1 MKEKLYSR
9 KGVIMYAHKVYGQLS
24 LFGAEKSIDKSEYS
38 QKMNNYSS
46 ELAKQTEQTSKVI
59 SFADY
64 FLPHANTDDTNT
76 DVKPQTENHTIKHTN
91 KERSTKVFALRTQEE
106 IYAMLREFNL
116 AISNAKTPKKLK
128 IAHRNRLV
136 FVLGINLG
144 LRASDLLERTWSD
157 FVHSIDSDG
166 NIVFNECF
174 KLKPKKTKRF
184 NKYVKVFINN
194 IVKNTIREYVAQ
206 YPIYSL
212 NERVFYSQKTVNST
226 DDGINKSIDPR
237 SLWRIMDKTAKKAG
251 INQNIGTHTLRQ
263 TFGFWAWRNAED
275 KEKALITLQYI
286 FGHASSATT
295 MIYLGIMD
303 IEAQQMFNVNLGD
316 LSGKYNQL
324 QAENQE
330 KFEVIIEMD

>member
-1 MKEKLYSR
+1 
-9 KGVIMYAHKVYGQLS
+9 MYAQKVYGQLS
-24 LFGAEKSIDKSEYS
+24 LFGAEKSVDKNEYS

-64 FLPHANTDDTNT
+64 FLPHTST
-76 DVKPQTENHTIKHTN
+76 DVKPQTENKITKHTN

-157 FVHSIDSDG
+157 FIRSIDSDG
-166 NIVFNECF
+166 NIVFNGYF

-194 IVKNTIREYVAQ
+194 IVKNTIREYVTQ

-212 NERVFYSQKTVNST
+212 NER
-226 DDGINKSIDPR
+226 
-237 SLWRIMDKTAKKAG
+237 KKAG

-330 KFEVIIEMD
+330 KFEVVIEMEN

>member
-1 MKEKLYSR
+1 MEENIDSR
-9 KGVIMYAHKVYGQLS
+9 KGVTMYAQKVYGQLS
-24 LFGAEKSIDKSEYS
+24 LFGAEKSVDKNEYS

-46 ELAKQTEQTSKVI
+46 EVAKQTEKTSKVI

-64 FLPHANTDDTNT
+64 FLPHANT

-144 LRASDLLERTWSD
+144 LRASDLLERTWND
-157 FVHSIDSDG
+157 FIRSIDSDG

-212 NERVFYSQKTVNST
+212 DERVFYSQKTVNST
-226 DDGINKSIDPR
+226 DDDGINKSIDPR

-263 TFGFWAWRNAED
+263 TFGFWAWRNAQD

-330 KFEVIIEMD
+330 KFEVVIEMDN

>member
-1 MKEKLYSR
+1 
-9 KGVIMYAHKVYGQLS
+9 MYAQKVYGQLS
-24 LFGAEKSIDKSEYS
+24 LFGAEKSVDKNEYS

-64 FLPHANTDDTNT
+64 FLPHT
-76 DVKPQTENHTIKHTN
+76 KPQTENKITKHTN
-91 KERSTKVFALRTQEE
+91 KERSTKVFALTSQEE

-116 AISNAKTPKKLK
+116 AISNAKSPKKLK
-128 IAHRNRLV
+128 IAHRNKLI

-144 LRASDLLERTWSD
+144 LRASDLLERTWND

-212 NERVFYSQKTVNST
+212 DERVFYSQKTVNST
-226 DDGINKSIDPR
+226 DDDGINKSIDPR

-316 LSGKYNQL
+316 LSGKYNQSGNYNQL

-330 KFEVIIEMD
+330 KFEVVIEMEN

>member
-1 MKEKLYSR
+1 
-9 KGVIMYAHKVYGQLS
+9 MYAQKVYGQLS
-24 LFGAEKSIDKSEYS
+24 LFGAEKSVDKNEYS

-46 ELAKQTEQTSKVI
+46 ELAKQTEQISKVI

-64 FLPHANTDDTNT
+64 FLLHTNT
-76 DVKPQTENHTIKHTN
+76 DVKLQTENKITKHTN

-116 AISNAKTPKKLK
+116 AISNAKSPKKLK

-157 FVHSIDSDG
+157 FIRSIDSDG

-212 NERVFYSQKTVNST
+212 DERVFYSQK
-226 DDGINKSIDPR
+226 GINKSIDPR

-263 TFGFWAWRNAED
+263 TFGIWAWRNAED

-316 LSGKYNQL
+316 LSGKYNQNGNYNQL

-330 KFEVIIEMD
+330 KFEVVVEMEN

>member
-1 MKEKLYSR
+1 
-9 KGVIMYAHKVYGQLS
+9 MYAQKVYGQLS
-24 LFGAEKSIDKSEYS
+24 LFGAEKSVDKNEYS

-46 ELAKQTEQTSKVI
+46 ELAKQTEQISKVI

-64 FLPHANTDDTNT
+64 FLLHTNT
-76 DVKPQTENHTIKHTN
+76 DVKLQTENKITKHTN

-116 AISNAKTPKKLK
+116 AISNAKSPKKLK

-157 FVHSIDSDG
+157 FIRSIDSDG

-212 NERVFYSQKTVNST
+212 DERVFYSQK
-226 DDGINKSIDPR
+226 GINKSIDPR

-316 LSGKYNQL
+316 LSGKYNQNGNYNQL

-330 KFEVIIEMD
+330 KFEVVVEMEN

>member
-1 MKEKLYSR
+1 MEENIDSR
-9 KGVIMYAHKVYGQLS
+9 KGVAMYAQKVYGQLS
-24 LFGAEKSIDKSEYS
+24 LFGAEKSVDKNEYS

-64 FLPHANTDDTNT
+64 FVPHTNT
-76 DVKPQTENHTIKHTN
+76 DVKARTENKITKHTN

-106 IYAMLREFNL
+106 INAMLREFNL
-116 AISNAKTPKKLK
+116 AISNAKSPKKLK

-157 FVHSIDSDG
+157 FIRSIDSDG

-194 IVKNTIREYVAQ
+194 IVMNAIREYIAQ

-212 NERVFYSQKTVNST
+212 DERVFYSQKTVKYQFPMGKVKN
-226 DDGINKSIDPR
+226 
-237 SLWRIMDKTAKKAG
+237 
-251 INQNIGTHTLRQ
+251 NI
-263 TFGFWAWRNAED
+263 
-275 KEKALITLQYI
+275 
-286 FGHASSATT
+286 
-295 MIYLGIMD
+295 
-303 IEAQQMFNVNLGD
+303 
-316 LSGKYNQL
+316 
-324 QAENQE
+324 
-330 KFEVIIEMD
+330 

>member
-1 MKEKLYSR
+1 M
-9 KGVIMYAHKVYGQLS
+9 
-24 LFGAEKSIDKSEYS
+24 FGAEKSVDKNEYS

-64 FLPHANTDDTNT
+64 FLPHT
-76 DVKPQTENHTIKHTN
+76 KPQTENKITKHTN
-91 KERSTKVFALRTQEE
+91 KERSTKVFALTSQEE

-116 AISNAKTPKKLK
+116 AISNAKSPKKLK
-128 IAHRNRLV
+128 IAHRNKLV

-144 LRASDLLERTWSD
+144 LRASDLLERTWND

-212 NERVFYSQKTVNST
+212 DERVFYSQK
-226 DDGINKSIDPR
+226 GINKSIDPR

-316 LSGKYNQL
+316 LSGKYNQNGNYNQL

-330 KFEVIIEMD
+330 KFEVVVEMEN

>member
-1 MKEKLYSR
+1 
-9 KGVIMYAHKVYGQLS
+9 
-24 LFGAEKSIDKSEYS
+24 
-38 QKMNNYSS
+38 MNNYSS
-46 ELAKQTEQTSKVI
+46 ELAKQTEQISKVI

-64 FLPHANTDDTNT
+64 FLPHTNT
-76 DVKPQTENHTIKHTN
+76 DIKSQTENKITKTAN

-116 AISNAKTPKKLK
+116 AISNAKSPKKLK

-157 FVHSIDSDG
+157 FIRSIDSDG

-194 IVKNTIREYVAQ
+194 IVKNTIREYVTQ

-212 NERVFYSQKTVNST
+212 DERVFYSQKTVNST

-303 IEAQQMFNVNLGD
+303 IEAQQML
-316 LSGKYNQL
+316 L

-330 KFEVIIEMD
+330 KFEVVIEMEN

>member
-1 MKEKLYSR
+1 
-9 KGVIMYAHKVYGQLS
+9 MYAQKVYGQLS
-24 LFGAEKSIDKSEYS
+24 LFGAEKSVDKNEYS

-46 ELAKQTEQTSKVI
+46 ELAKQTEQISKVI

-64 FLPHANTDDTNT
+64 FLPHTNT
-76 DVKPQTENHTIKHTN
+76 DIKSQTENKITKTAN

-116 AISNAKTPKKLK
+116 AISNAKSPKKLK

-157 FVHSIDSDG
+157 FIRSIDSDG

-212 NERVFYSQKTVNST
+212 DERVFYSQKTVNST
-226 DDGINKSIDPR
+226 DDDGINKSIDPR
-237 SLWRIMDKTAKKAG
+237 SLWRIMDKTAKKTG

-330 KFEVIIEMD
+330 KFEVVIEMEN

>member
-1 MKEKLYSR
+1 MEENIDSR
-9 KGVIMYAHKVYGQLS
+9 KGVAMYAQKVYGQLS
-24 LFGAEKSIDKSEYS
+24 LFGAEKSVDKNEYS

-46 ELAKQTEQTSKVI
+46 ELAKQTEQISKVI

-64 FLPHANTDDTNT
+64 FLPHTNT
-76 DVKPQTENHTIKHTN
+76 DVKPQTENKITKHTN

-116 AISNAKTPKKLK
+116 AISNAKSPKKLK
-128 IAHRNRLV
+128 IAHRNKLI

-157 FVHSIDSDG
+157 FIRSIDSDG
-166 NIVFNECF
+166 NVVFNECF

-194 IVKNTIREYVAQ
+194 IVKNTIREYVTQ

-212 NERVFYSQKTVNST
+212 DERVFYSQKTVNST
-226 DDGINKSIDPR
+226 DDDGINKSIDPR

-330 KFEVIIEMD
+330 KFEVVIEIEN

>member
-1 MKEKLYSR
+1 MEENIDSR
-9 KGVIMYAHKVYGQLS
+9 KGVIMYAQKVYGQLS
-24 LFGAEKSIDKSEYS
+24 LFGAEKSVDKNEYS

-64 FLPHANTDDTNT
+64 FLPHANTD
-76 DVKPQTENHTIKHTN
+76 VKPQTENKITKHTN

-116 AISNAKTPKKLK
+116 AISNAKSPKKLK
-128 IAHRNRLV
+128 IAHRNKLI

-157 FVHSIDSDG
+157 FIRSIDSDG

-212 NERVFYSQKTVNST
+212 DERVFYSQK
-226 DDGINKSIDPR
+226 GINKSIDPR

-251 INQNIGTHTLRQ
+251 INQNVGSHTLRQ
-263 TFGFWAWRNAED
+263 TFGFWAWRNAQD

-330 KFEVIIEMD
+330 KFEVVIEMEN

>member
-1 MKEKLYSR
+1 
-9 KGVIMYAHKVYGQLS
+9 
-24 LFGAEKSIDKSEYS
+24 
-38 QKMNNYSS
+38 MNNYSS

-64 FLPHANTDDTNT
+64 FLPHANTD
-76 DVKPQTENHTIKHTN
+76 VKPQTENKITKHTN

-106 IYAMLREFNL
+106 INAMLCEFNL
-116 AISNAKTPKKLK
+116 AISNAKTQKKLK

-157 FVHSIDSDG
+157 FIRSIDSDG

-212 NERVFYSQKTVNST
+212 DERVFYSQKTVNST
-226 DDGINKSIDPR
+226 DDDGINKSIDPR

-251 INQNIGTHTLRQ
+251 IDQNIGTHTLRQ
-263 TFGFWAWRNAED
+263 TFGFWAWRNADD

-330 KFEVIIEMD
+330 KFEVVIEMEN